1 MSTILGTGSHQQL
14 VTTAVRTP
22 SVSGNASESAL
33 ARLEDVR
40 AFARKYLG
48 QDRLLTTV
56 AGVLYEVSDIGL
68 RMLQPRELFKAQGF
82 PDGYIIE
89 FEKRD
94 GKRLSASAQVRM
106 CGNSVCPPVAQALV
120 RANLAVPKQGMAL
133 AA

>member
-1 MSTILGTGSHQQL
+1 M
-14 VTTAVRTP
+14 
-22 SVSGNASESAL
+22 
-33 ARLEDVR
+33 R

-48 QDRLLTTV
+48 QNRLLTTV
-56 AGVLYEVSDIGL
+56 GGVQYEVSDIGL

-89 FEKRD
+89 FAKRD

-120 RANLAVPKQGMAL
+120 RANLAVPKQDMAL